1 VSAKCPIS
9 NFQFLKKDK
18 KNMNEEK
25 SEKKYGGAVGMAVVI
40 LIILFGFAVVL
51 GVGRGSDPQVRA
63 VIPGDSVE
71 R

>member
-1 VSAKCPIS
+1 
-9 NFQFLKKDK
+9 
-18 KNMNEEK
+18 MNEEK